1 MKERIGQLDQLL
13 VTGWWFSP
21 GTPVSSTNNTD
32 RNDIHVVK
40 ILLKLALNTLSQTS
54 NIYTDTCMYR

>member
-32 RNDIHVVK
+32 SNDIHVVK
-40 ILLKLALNTLSQTS
+40 ILLKLALNILSQTS
-54 NIYTDTCMYR
+54 NIYRHMYV

>member
-21 GTPVSSTNNTD
+21 GTPVSSTTNTD
-32 RNDIHVVK
+32 CNDIHVVK
-40 ILLKLALNTLSQTS
+40 ILLKLALNILSQTS
-54 NIYTDTCMYR
+54 NIYRHI